1 MGEGDKKVTLT
12 FTLPW
17 TADVE
22 KVDESVIALLFR
34 DALYE
39 FYRAGKVARESSEEY
54 VEKFYDTLTPERKA
68 EKVKDVQNR
77 VKLAKGLCL
86 ESVTVEVTPEDP
98 VDTCVKWMQGQ
109 GDKEIV
115 ILTEGEKRAI
125 ERSLGPDPAPNPK
138 AAENI
143 AATLE
148 YLDSLLPKE
157 KE

>member
-22 KVDESVIALLFR
+22 KADESVLALLFR

-86 ESVTVEVTPEDP
+86 ESVRVEVE
-98 VDTCVKWMQGQ
+98 GLSSEE
-109 GDKEIV
+109 KESIR
-115 ILTEGEKRAI
+115 KA
-125 ERSLGPDPAPNPK
+125 LGPDPAPNPN

-143 AATLE
+143 AATLG
-148 YLDSLLPKE
+148 YLDSLLTEEDSDPPEIKPLLTWMRDQ
-157 KE
+157 